1 MKGDIIRRYR
11 RKLRRVQL
19 NFRRMNFTLIGDEGK
34 PWRRAIAVAAGV
46 LLLIVVLIFGRA
58 ETQLMSSAEV
68 KTVQERG
75 VLRIG
80 IIPDMPGAE
89 LEKELGRRI
98 AAKLLPDADP
108 ESRAEFRDVT
118 TMTAG
123 TNIDDGTV
131 DMVIAHMASEMSAK
145 YTYSDSY
152 YTEECILAV
161 KTGTSAFALKSFT
174 VGYIQS
180 NKLRKTAED
189 IALQSYLAE
198 SGSQDMQKKAYAS
211 YADMLSALER
221 GEIGGAVL
229 TRQAFDEF
237 CTQYPIT
244 ETTLVIG
251 SIDYRVMCPGD
262 STVLSELAS
271 MVIRELGD
279 SGELEALCAQYGW

>member
-1 MKGDIIRRYR
+1 MRRDIIRRYR
-11 RKLRRVQL
+11 RKLRRIQL
-19 NFRRMNFTLIGDEGK
+19 NFRRMNFTLVGDEGK
-34 PWRRAIAVAAGV
+34 PWRRGIAAAAGV
-46 LLLIVVLIFGRA
+46 LILAAALIFGRA
-58 ETQLMSSAEV
+58 EAQLMSSAEV
-68 KTVQERG
+68 KTIQERG

-80 IIPDMPGAE
+80 VIPDMPGME

-98 AAKLLPDADP
+98 AAKLLPDAAP
-108 ESRAEFRDVT
+108 ESRVDFRDVT

-131 DMVIAHMASEMSAK
+131 DIVIAHMASQMSAK

-152 YTEECILAV
+152 YTEECILVV
-161 KTGTSAFALKSFT
+161 KNGTSAFALKNFT

-189 IALQSYLAE
+189 ITLTDYLAAN
-198 SGSQDMQKKAYAS
+198 GSLGIEKKGYAS
-211 YADMLSALER
+211 YPDMLSALER

-229 TRQAFDEF
+229 PRQVFNELR
-237 CTQYPIT
+237 TQYPIT

-251 SIDYRVMCPGD
+251 TIDYKVMCPGD

-271 MVIRELGD
+271 MVIKEMRD
-279 SGELEALCAQYGW
+279 SGELEQLYAQYGW